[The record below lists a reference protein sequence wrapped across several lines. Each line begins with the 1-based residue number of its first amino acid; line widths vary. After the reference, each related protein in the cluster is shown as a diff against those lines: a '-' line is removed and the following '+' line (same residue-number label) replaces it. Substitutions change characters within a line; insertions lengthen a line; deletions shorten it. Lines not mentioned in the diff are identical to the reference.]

1 MPDSQLKNETS
12 HFSASAE
19 DHDVS
24 MLRLKDYCVIIANV
38 MLYDVNF
45 KIYSDRGLKR

>member
-45 KIYSDRGLKR
+45 KIYIQMEV